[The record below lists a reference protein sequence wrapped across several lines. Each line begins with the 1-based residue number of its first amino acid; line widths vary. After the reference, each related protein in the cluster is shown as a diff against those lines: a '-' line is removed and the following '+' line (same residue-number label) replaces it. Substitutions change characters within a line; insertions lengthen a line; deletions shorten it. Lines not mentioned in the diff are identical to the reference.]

1 MKKKAK
7 KHQKDYRKCL
17 TKFCRGIAWRHCKNV
32 LCPKCVNRR
41 WRDRNPLRYFFNRLR
56 YRAAERGH
64 VFALPFE
71 YYCEMVLASGYLEK
85 KGKTAASLSIDR
97 INEKVGY
104 VVGNVQFKT
113 LSENSRKAWVP
124 YYAQLK
130 AEAEAAIEAA
140 EKAAEEDD
148 KEPF

>member
-7 KHQKDYRKCL
+7 KKNKAYTKCR
-17 TKFCRGIAWRHCKNV
+17 TKLCRGLAWKHCKNV
-32 LCPKCVNRR
+32 HCPKCVNRR
-41 WRDRNPLRYFFNRLR
+41 WRERNPMRYFFNRLR

-71 YYCEMVLASGYLEK
+71 HYCELVLASGYLEK

-97 INEKVGY
+97 IDEKKGY
-104 VVGNVQFKT
+104 IVGNVQVIT

-130 AEAEAAIEAA
+130 AEAEAAVAAAEKEAA
-140 EKAAEEDD
+140 EGD
-148 KEPF
+148 PF